1 LHEDQELPAERDNL
15 PGDSAFSDQENE
27 KDPKEDQQQE
37 IENSTGEQNRGQEIK
52 MSRSETPMENRTQKH
67 SSDLEA
73 KRKN

>member
-37 IENSTGEQNRGQEIK
+37 IENSTGRTEPGPRNKNEQI
-52 MSRSETPMENRTQKH
+52 
-67 SSDLEA
+67 
-73 KRKN
+73 